1 MIADE
6 PCVFLID
13 DDPAV
18 RTSVSLLL
26 TSMGHAVEA
35 YDSAQGFLDAYRDSR
50 PGCIVVDVRMPGM
63 SGLEL
68 QSRLKSVG
76 VALPVIVITGYGDIP
91 MAVRAMQ
98 AGAITFLEKP
108 FREQELWENVRKA
121 IELDSETRKRANY
134 RAEWLERLSRLTAA
148 ERQVLDRV
156 VTGHPNKQIAAELG
170 VSQRTVE
177 VRRANVMRKMQ
188 VASVVELAR
197 AIQLLADE
205 QA

>member
-1 MIADE
+1 MIAHE

-35 YDSAQGFLDAYRDSR
+35 YDSAQRFLDAYRDGR

-68 QSRLKSVG
+68 QGKLKSVG
-76 VALPVIVITGYGDIP
+76 VSLPVIVITGYGDIP

-98 AGAITFLEKP
+98 AGAIRSWKNRFANRNCGKMSGRQSSSIRRLVAGPHSAPSGLSGSHVSPPPKGRYWTESWLDIP
-108 FREQELWENVRKA
+108 TNRSLPSWESA
-121 IELDSETRKRANY
+121 SGP
-134 RAEWLERLSRLTAA
+134 SRSAA
-148 ERQVLDRV
+148 P
-156 VTGHPNKQIAAELG
+156 T
-170 VSQRTVE
+170 
-177 VRRANVMRKMQ
+177 
-188 VASVVELAR
+188 
-197 AIQLLADE
+197 
-205 QA
+205 